1 MADFQSNEPGAR
13 MREHENSPRKGESG
27 IFVTYVSQVWFRQ
40 HREKLLALMQRLNGP
55 AMEGHADLFERTLPG
70 TSTTS
75 ASIAAIRNEAV
86 RLSRMSDPNRKRPIV
101 VVCHCIDGQSVVV
114 VNDSPRQLESGL
126 RSFFPCG
133 TSLSDRHGER
143 ILTAIPLQT
152 FITAVALAVAA
163 GAKYARVAFHRFK
176 AVKEQ
181 VDAVYSYQ
189 RPPAFEVGV
198 GPKQDV
204 EDIIAASRLGADASA
219 AITTDDEPLPVYL
232 DMTEQGT
239 CEALE
244 QIPDLHLTCARFVIE
259 ARPDGLV
266 DVRRHR
272 FGFDLINDEDL
283 HSMIDYLKS
292 VEACLQKEEHPDDA
306 RTGRTPHANEALEP
320 TVHTGYTLVDR
331 FLKIAGADDEK
342 TALVFEGTRISYH
355 ALARQAEVVE
365 KRIRSFGVENKYVA
379 ISMERTPAFI
389 AAILGTLKAG
399 CAYIPIDPATPAERK
414 AAIIGDSRAVLLITG
429 IDQSSDCESDD
440 GALLIQIQT
449 IEANIA
455 GEEQAEANDIAYVIY
470 TSGSTGTPKGVAVP
484 HANVIALIDACAPIF
499 DLRPSDVWSL
509 FHSMAFDF
517 SVWEMWG
524 ALLTGATLV
533 IVPYWTSRDPAQFAN
548 LVFNEGVTVL
558 SQTPSAFYQFSE
570 QAISSC
576 TEPNVR
582 LVIFGGE
589 KLVKGKLLPWFDRFS
604 ETRCRLVN
612 MYGITETTVHVTYET
627 VTRNQAL
634 KDNSSVGVALS
645 GWRLGVCDKS
655 GLPLPNGLV
664 GEICVFGAGV
674 ARGYL
679 NRPELTASR
688 FDADPKSGLKRYR
701 SGDRGRLDRNLRL
714 YHYGRI
720 DNQIKLRGFRIELGD
735 IVAQIRSLSHIS
747 DAVVLLDEG
756 DGQPGSAVLRAFVVG
771 KDVRVADIRARLN
784 ARLPEYMR
792 PASISIVAG
801 FPMNNNGKSD
811 GKKLLAD
818 YRPEHDA
825 KLDNSASA
833 GSSNDI
839 GLGDQYRTVW
849 SECFGAAVAADD
861 NFFDLGGNSLIA
873 IKINQRLKAL
883 NLPEI
888 SLKDI
893 YIHQNIASIA
903 NANAAQ

>member
-1 MADFQSNEPGAR
+1 
-13 MREHENSPRKGESG
+13 
-27 IFVTYVSQVWFRQ
+27 
-40 HREKLLALMQRLNGP
+40 MQTLNAP
-55 AMEGHADLFERTLPG
+55 AIDGHADLFERTLSGPA
-70 TSTTS
+70 TAA

-86 RLSRMSDPNRKRPIV
+86 RLSRMNDTNRKTLVV
-101 VVCHCIDGQSVVV
+101 VVCHCADGRSVIIVKD
-114 VNDSPRQLESGL
+114 NARQPESGL
-126 RSFFPCG
+126 HGLFPG
-133 TSLSDRHGER
+133 GPSISDRHGEP

-152 FITAVALAVAA
+152 FSTAVALVVSAQ
-163 GAKYARVAFHRFK
+163 AKYARVVLHRFK

-181 VDAVYSYQ
+181 VDAAYSYK
-189 RPPAFEVGV
+189 RLPAVDVSVDF
-198 GPKQDV
+198 KQDV
-204 EDIIAASRLGADASA
+204 EDIIAASGLDTEA
-219 AITTDDEPLPVYL
+219 AATVVTDDEIFPVYL
-232 DMTEQGT
+232 DMTEQGA
-239 CEALE
+239 CEAME
-244 QIPDLHLTCARFVIE
+244 HFPDPHLVGERFIIE

-272 FGFDLINDEDL
+272 FGFDLISDDDL
-283 HSMIDYLKS
+283 RAMIDYLKS
-292 VEACLQKEEHPDDA
+292 TDASSPKKEEPYNA
-306 RTGRTPHANEALEP
+306 RTPHTPQALNAA
-320 TVHTGYTLVDR
+320 VHADCALVDR
-331 FLKIAGADDEK
+331 FLKIASVHQEK
-342 TALVFEGTRISYH
+342 TALVFEGTRISYR
-355 ALARQAEVVE
+355 ALVRQAEAVE
-365 KRIRSFGVENKYVA
+365 NRIRSFGVENKHVA

-399 CAYIPIDPATPAERK
+399 CAYIPVDPATPAERQ
-414 AAIIGDSRAVLLITG
+414 AAILKDSKAVLLITSV
-429 IDQSSDCESDD
+429 DPASDSCSDD
-440 GALLIQIQT
+440 GAAFIRIQT
-449 IEANIA
+449 IDANIA
-455 GEEQAEANDIAYVIY
+455 VEAQANSNDIAYVIY

-484 HANVIALIDACAPIF
+484 HSNVIALVDACTPIF
-499 DLRPSDVWSL
+499 DLRSSDVWSL

-533 IVPYWTSRDPAQFAN
+533 IVPYWTSRDPAQFAD
-548 LVFNEGVTVL
+548 LVLDEGITVL

-570 QAISSC
+570 QVITSRA
-576 TEPNVR
+576 EPNVR

-589 KLVKGKLLPWFDRFS
+589 KLVKGKLLAWFDRFP

-634 KDNSSVGVALS
+634 KDVSSVGVALP
-645 GWRLGVCDKS
+645 GWRLGICDKS
-655 GLPLPNGLV
+655 GVPLPNGLV

-688 FDADPKSGLKRYR
+688 FDTDPKSGLKRYR
-701 SGDRGRLDRNLRL
+701 SGDRGRLDRNSLL

-735 IVAQIRSLSHIS
+735 IVAQIRSLYHVS

-771 KDVRVADIRARLN
+771 KNVRVADVRARLN

-792 PASISIVAG
+792 PASVSIVAG
-801 FPMNNNGKSD
+801 IPMSNNGKSD
-811 GKKLLAD
+811 GKRLLAE
-818 YRPEHDA
+818 YRPERDVMPDDTRPTA
-825 KLDNSASA
+825 AS
-833 GSSNDI
+833 GNDV
-839 GLGDQYRTVW
+839 GLADQYRAVW
-849 SECFGAAVAADD
+849 SECFGAAVTEDA

-903 NANAAQ
+903 NANAAH